1 LQTAVLR
8 LLYLLTYFIVQ
19 FLGVWSGSI
28 RSRDFSAADRR
39 VVGRQGPSTMRG
51 GGGGGGAE
59 LKASSLISPRSQQPA
74 LGRGLREERE
84 RDRARRQGTSTVR
97 IRRRKSNHR
106 HHHRRNHGRKVGG
119 DVKWDGCRTSSF
131 ISSVPS
137 PSPTVTPS
145 LFHPFPS
152 LLRFSPP
159 LNVARRFG
167 AGFVRLRTLPSVK
180 NGSHLQKL
188 EGTKC
193 RLGPRGLRSW
203 RGRVPRVP

>member
-1 LQTAVLR
+1 MQTAVHR

-84 RDRARRQGTSTVR
+84 IALDD
-97 IRRRKSNHR
+97 K
-106 HHHRRNHGRKVGG
+106 GRLLCEY
-119 DVKWDGCRTSSF
+119 DV
-131 ISSVPS
+131 VS
-137 PSPTVTPS
+137 PIIVIII
-145 LFHPFPS
+145 
-152 LLRFSPP
+152 
-159 LNVARRFG
+159 G
-167 AGFVRLRTLPSVK
+167 ATTAE
-180 NGSHLQKL
+180 KL
-188 EGTKC
+188 EGTSSGMDAEPLLLSPPSLPHLPLLLHPC
-193 RLGPRGLRSW
+193 FTHSLPYSAF
-203 RGRVPRVP
+203 PHP